1 MLVMDKLEAGY
12 GKIRSLKG
20 ISVEVNEGEI
30 VTLIGANGA
39 GKSTTMKVLMG
50 LMKPAGGTITFR
62 GSRIDGLSP
71 DAIVRKG
78 ISLIPEGRQIFPD
91 LTVLENLRMGAYT
104 QRLESDIQSGLER
117 AFELFPVLA
126 ERRKQ
131 LGGTLSGG
139 EQQMLAIARGL
150 MPSPSLLALDEP
162 SMGLA
167 PLIIEKIFEVIR
179 NINASGVTVFLVEQ
193 KAPAA
198 LAISNRADVL
208 ETGTIVMEG
217 KASDLI
223 NDPNVRKKYLGG

>member
-12 GKIRSLKG
+12 GKIRALKG
-20 ISVEVNEGEI
+20 ITIKVSEGEI

-50 LMKPAGGTITFR
+50 LMKPAGGAITFR
-62 GSRIDGLSP
+62 GSRIDGMSP

-78 ISLIPEGRQIFPD
+78 ISLIPEGRQIFPG

-104 QRLESDIQSGLER
+104 QRRESDIRDGLER
-117 AFELFPVLA
+117 AFELFPALA
-126 ERRKQ
+126 ERPKQ
-131 LGGTLSGG
+131 MGGTLSGG

-150 MPSPSLLALDEP
+150 MSNPGLLALDEP

-167 PLIIEKIFEVIR
+167 PLIIERIFEVVR
-179 NINASGVTVFLVEQ
+179 NINASGVTILLVEQ

-198 LAISNRADVL
+198 LAIANRAYVL
-208 ETGTIVMEG
+208 ETGSVVMEG
-217 KASDLI
+217 NASDLI
-223 NDPNVRKKYLGG
+223 GDPNVRKKYLGG

>member
-1 MLVMDKLEAGY
+1 MLEIEQLQASY
-12 GKIRSLKG
+12 GKIRALKG
-20 ISVEVNEGEI
+20 ISIKVNQAEI

-50 LMKPAGGTITFR
+50 LMKPAGGAITFC
-62 GSRIDGLSP
+62 GTRIDGLSP
-71 DAIVRKG
+71 DTIVRKG
-78 ISLIPEGRQIFPD
+78 ICLIPEGRQIFPG

-104 QRLESDIQSGLER
+104 QSSEKKIQEGLEK

-131 LGGTLSGG
+131 TGGTLSGG

-150 MPSPSLLALDEP
+150 MSNPSLLALDEP

-167 PLIIEKIFEVIR
+167 PLIIEKIFQVIKD
-179 NINASGVTVFLVEQ
+179 INASGVTVFLVEQ

-198 LAISNRADVL
+198 LAIAHRAYVL
-208 ETGTIVMEG
+208 ETGSIVMEG
-217 KASDLI
+217 KASDLM
-223 NDPNVRKKYLGG
+223 NDPNVRRKYLGG